1 MKRNPRKVKWTKA
14 YRVLHGKE
22 LTADS
27 IFDFERRR
35 NRPLKYN
42 REVVH
47 ATLSA
52 MKSIEDIRTRRE
64 ARFYESRMK
73 GTDEARRQR
82 DKRELAQQV
91 HISRAPGALSE
102 DRTAMKL
109 PQQKVELNQSLHKEK
124 SYD

>member
-1 MKRNPRKVKWTKA
+1 M
-14 YRVLHGKE
+14 LHGKE